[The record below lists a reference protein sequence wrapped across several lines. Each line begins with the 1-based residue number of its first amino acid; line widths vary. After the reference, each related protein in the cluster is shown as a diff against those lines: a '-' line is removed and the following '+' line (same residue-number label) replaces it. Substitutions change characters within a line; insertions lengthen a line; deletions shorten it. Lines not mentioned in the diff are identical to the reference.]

1 MPMRQPLGSR
11 QPFGSRQTLGSRRF
25 AILLALLSA
34 AAAAPVAAQ
43 DERLGEQVFMERAQ
57 PPCRLCHKLAAAGAE
72 GEIGPD
78 LDELAPTRE
87 RVRTAVERGVGN
99 MPPFGETLSREEIE
113 AVSRYVA
120 EAVKR

>member
-1 MPMRQPLGSR
+1 MRLPAGPRLSAV
-11 QPFGSRQTLGSRRF
+11 LV
-25 AILLALLSA
+25 ALLAA
-34 AAAAPVAAQ
+34 GAAAPAAAQ

-57 PPCRLCHKLAAAGAE
+57 PPCRLCHTLAAAGAE

-78 LDELAPTRE
+78 LDQLAPTAE
-87 RVRTAVERGVGN
+87 RVRMAVERGVGN
-99 MPPFGETLSREEIE
+99 MPPFGETLSQEEIE